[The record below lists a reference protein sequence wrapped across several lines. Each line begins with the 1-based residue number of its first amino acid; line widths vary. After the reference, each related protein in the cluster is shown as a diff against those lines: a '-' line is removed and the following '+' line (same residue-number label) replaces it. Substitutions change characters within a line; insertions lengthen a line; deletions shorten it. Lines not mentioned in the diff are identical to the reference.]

1 MDELEVPKELA
12 ARGLHAFYDRV
23 VEQLGSLDQKA
34 QAMVSLEGLLL
45 ALIAVFSTSI
55 STNEFARA
63 ATWAS
68 MTLLLA
74 SALSSLMVMRI
85 RYGTTIIALAPNI
98 EEGLRNLKKWRD
110 SKLRFHNAALKLLG
124 AGLFGLVIV
133 LTIVLL

>member
-1 MDELEVPKELA
+1 M
-12 ARGLHAFYDRV
+12 
-23 VEQLGSLDQKA
+23 VEQLGGLHQKA

-55 STNEFARA
+55 STHDFARA

-74 SALSSLMVMRI
+74 SALSSLIVMRI
-85 RYGTTIIALAPNI
+85 RYRTTIIARAANV
-98 EEGLRNLKKWRD
+98 EEGLRNMKKWRD
-110 SKLRFHNAALKLLG
+110 SKLRFHSAALRLLG